1 MLIRILI
8 ILLFVNILIPCAV
21 CYGDPSDPITIGLTK
36 SIGFLLLVI
45 GFVLF
50 CLMYWFISLIKRN
63 NQLNNTEGVK

>member
-1 MLIRILI
+1 MRVSIL
-8 ILLFVNILIPCAV
+8 LLFVNFLIPCAV

-45 GFVLF
+45 GFVLLCF
-50 CLMYWFISLIKRN
+50 MYWFISLIKRS

>member
-1 MLIRILI
+1 MLIRILV

-21 CYGDPSDPITIGLTK
+21 CYGDPNDPITIGLTK